1 MKGLRLL
8 KEKLESNL
16 LPKGECLEWQGATNN
31 KGYGMIRT
39 EEKVETVHRVA
50 FKLYN
55 GEIPEGMKVR
65 HTCDNRLCAA
75 REHLILGTS
84 QDNSND
90 MLERA
95 RQAVGERQGNA
106 TLKEE
111 QVRQIVA
118 KYETGNY
125 TQAQLGA
132 EYNVLPGTIS
142 KIVRKERWG
151 YLWS

>member
-1 MKGLRLL
+1 MKGRRLL

-16 LPKGECLEWQGATNN
+16 IPNGECLEWQGATNN

-39 EEKVETVHRVA
+39 GEKTETVHRVA
-50 FKLYN
+50 YKLYH
-55 GEIPEGMKVR
+55 GEIPEDQKVR
-65 HTCDNRLCAA
+65 HTCDNRVCAA
-75 REHLILGTS
+75 RGHLILGTS

-90 MLERA
+90 MVERG

-125 TQAQLGA
+125 TQAQLGV

-151 YLWS
+151 HLWS